1 MWKLF
6 GKVAPSLVPA
16 HHASRPAPPAQPPSI
31 QEPADALPPNVDQH
45 LVSILA
51 PSSFEAEQYRVL
63 RHVLKGRRKAD
74 ACTTIAVSS
83 AIPGDGKTTT
93 AINLAAALAQDPDM
107 RVLLVDA
114 DIRRPSISKYLG
126 LDDASGTGLVDMVR
140 NPALELKRTVRL
152 RSRLNF
158 SILQAGAPPEAPHEV
173 LNSPRL
179 GLVVEEARRCYDYI
193 VLDSPPV
200 VPVPDCRILAK
211 LVDGILLVVASHKT
225 PRQLLAAA
233 MDAMEPEKLIGLVFN
248 NDDRPLGGYG
258 YYYHGYYSAYGQPRK
273 A

>member
-1 MWKLF
+1 VKLL
-6 GKVAPSLVPA
+6 GKIAPSLWA
-16 HHASRPAPPAQPPSI
+16 GQHASGQTPLTQSQSTQGPT
-31 QEPADALPPNVDQH
+31 DALLQNVDQH

-63 RHVLKGRRKAD
+63 RHVLKERRKLD
-74 ACTTIAVSS
+74 ALTTIAVSS

-93 AINLAAALAQDPDM
+93 AINLAAALAQDPDT

-114 DIRRPSISKYLG
+114 DIRRPSISKYLE
-126 LDDASGTGLVDMVR
+126 LDDAPGTGLVDMVQ
-140 NPALELKRTVRL
+140 NPALELKKAVRFRTRP
-152 RSRLNF
+152 NF
-158 SILQAGAPPEAPHEV
+158 SILQAGKPPEAPHEV

-179 GLVVEEARRCYDYI
+179 EQVLGEARRHYDYI

-211 LVDGILLVVASHKT
+211 LVDGILLIVAAHKT
-225 PRQLLAAA
+225 PRTLLAAA
-233 MDAMEPEKLIGLVFN
+233 LDAMDPEKLIGLVFN

-258 YYYHGYYSAYGQPRK
+258 YYYHGYYSTYGQPRK
-273 A
+273 P

>member
-1 MWKLF
+1 MNEREAFQLE
-6 GKVAPSLVPA
+6 GIQS
-16 HHASRPAPPAQPPSI
+16 PSI
-31 QEPADALPPNVDQH
+31 QQPTGASPQNVDQH

-63 RHVLKGRRKAD
+63 RHVLKGRRKLD

-93 AINLAAALAQDPDM
+93 AINLAAALAQDPDT

-114 DIRRPSISKYLG
+114 DIRRSSISKYLELG
-126 LDDASGTGLVDMVR
+126 DASGTGLVDMVQ
-140 NPALELKRTVRL
+140 NATLELKKAVRSL
-152 RSRLNF
+152 TRLNF
-158 SILQAGAPPEAPHEV
+158 SILQAGTPPEAPHEV

-179 GLVVEEARRCYDYI
+179 GQVLEEARRYYDYI
-193 VLDSPPV
+193 VLDSPPI

-211 LVDGILLVVASHKT
+211 LVDGILLVVAAHTT
-225 PRQLLAAA
+225 PRQLVAEA

-248 NDDRPLGGYG
+248 NDDRPFGGYG
-258 YYYHGYYSAYGQPRK
+258 YYYHGYYSAHVQPRK
-273 A
+273 P

>member
-1 MWKLF
+1 MSGREALRL
-6 GKVAPSLVPA
+6 GSV
-16 HHASRPAPPAQPPSI
+16 ASRPTPSAQSPSV
-31 QEPADALPPNVDQH
+31 QEPADALPQNVNQH

-63 RHVLKGRRKAD
+63 RHMLKGRRKLD

-93 AINLAAALAQDPDM
+93 AINLAAALAQDPDT

-126 LDDASGTGLVDMVR
+126 LDDASGTGLVDLVQ
-140 NPALELKRTVRL
+140 NQALELKKAIRL
-152 RSRLNF
+152 QTGLNF
-158 SILQAGAPPEAPHEV
+158 SILQAGTPPEAPHEV

-179 GLVVEEARRCYDYI
+179 GRVLEEARRHYDYI

-225 PRQLLAAA
+225 PKPLLAEA

-248 NDDRPLGGYG
+248 SDDRPLGGYG
-258 YYYHGYYSAYGQPRK
+258 YYQGYYSPYVQPRK
-273 A
+273 P